1 MLYLF
6 SCTNTKCRKK
16 ENRDIPMNL
25 YDKEKNNQIC
35 SCGSKMQR
43 VIEWTGVASDIGGY
57 SEVGGMAKWQTG
69 GR

>member
-6 SCTNTKCRKK
+6 KCSNCKKK

-35 SCGSKMQR
+35 SCGAKMQR
-43 VIEWTGVASDIGGY
+43 VIEWTGVAESSNMNGWCGK
-57 SEVGGMAKWQTG
+57 STG
-69 GR
+69 NAI